1 LVTLKSLSVLHVIAP
16 ASVGGMESVV
26 GLLAEGQSRRG
37 YSVHVVTVLS
47 LDPKPHPFVASLEA
61 EGVTA
66 IPLYVGD
73 RDYGA
78 ERKAI
83 RALCREYLPDVV
95 HTHGFRPDVVDGGV
109 ARAERI
115 AVVSTCHGFVES
127 NWRGRIYQVLQRMA
141 LRRFDAVIAVSVG
154 IKSRLQSSGVRRE
167 RIHLVFNAFAES
179 GKPLS
184 RDAARR
190 LLDLPDAPVI
200 GWVGRLSP
208 EKGPDV
214 ALEAFARLRNRDARL
229 LVVGEGPEQ
238 TRLHNRADVLGVSER
253 VLWRGAVPNAGKLFP
268 AFDAFLLSS
277 RSEGTPMALFEA
289 MAASVPIVATRVG
302 GVPDV
307 IDTSSAWLVGSLDS
321 AAIARALD
329 ELLTQ
334 PEISRGRAA
343 RAREILK
350 DRFAL
355 DPWLSQYESIYRS
368 VLRSEMRTP
377 VGGSPVTAF

>member
-1 LVTLKSLSVLHVIAP
+1 MHVIAP

-26 GLLAEGQSRRG
+26 GLLAAGQARRG
-37 YSVHVVTVLS
+37 HSVRVVTVLS
-47 LDPKPHPFVASLEA
+47 PGPKSHPFVASLEA
-61 EGVTA
+61 EGVIA

-83 RALCREYLPDVV
+83 RALCREYRPDVV
-95 HTHGFRPDVVDGGV
+95 HTHGFRPDVIDGGV

-127 NWRGRIYQVLQRMA
+127 SWRGRIYQVLQRMA

-154 IKSRLQSSGVRRE
+154 IKSTLRSSGVRQE

-200 GWVGRLSP
+200 GWVGRLSA

-214 ALEAFARLRNRDARL
+214 ALEAFARLNNPNARL
-229 LVVGEGPEQ
+229 LIVGEGPEH
-238 TRLHNRADVLGVSER
+238 TPLRNRAQALGVAER

-277 RSEGTPMALFEA
+277 RTEGTPMALLEA
-289 MAASVPIVATRVG
+289 MAANVPIVATRVG

-307 IDTSSAWLVGSLDS
+307 VDTSSAWLVESLDS

-334 PEISRGRAA
+334 PELARAHAA
-343 RAREILK
+343 RAGEMLK

-355 DPWLSQYESIYRS
+355 DPWLSQHDSIYRA
-368 VLRSEMRTP
+368 VLRSEMQTP
-377 VGGSPVTAF
+377 VVGSPATEL